1 MALTGE
7 CATSGDI
14 QTTLSYALPNPNG
27 TRLYAKQSQ
36 LGSTTFQT
44 NYIMDDRKVVV
55 HDLRG
60 REDCFSLDTNG
71 FEFVNHE
78 TTEKFLEKA
87 SIEKNYYTEMEQLIK
102 ERTGAHKV
110 QIITH
115 RIRQSYETLYPTD
128 ANEVREHLPSHCV
141 HAERT
146 PESVIEDVKEHL
158 GRDGEALLLGRVRF
172 FTVWRPIGEEVHHE
186 PLAVAD
192 WQTSSD
198 VSRLLPMR
206 LDMPPA
212 HFEVFLARYSSK
224 HSWYYLRH
232 QAQDEAMLMKC
243 YDSHPDGTATFCLHS
258 SFRDLG
264 CHKNAPRRRSIEV
277 NALAFG

>member
-115 RIRQSYETLYPTD
+115 RIRLVQGNSQYLY
-128 ANEVREHLPSHCV
+128 
-141 HAERT
+141 
-146 PESVIEDVKEHL
+146 IM
-158 GRDGEALLLGRVRF
+158 
-172 FTVWRPIGEEVHHE
+172 TV
-186 PLAVAD
+186 L
-192 WQTSSD
+192 
-198 VSRLLPMR
+198 
-206 LDMPPA
+206 
-212 HFEVFLARYSSK
+212 
-224 HSWYYLRH
+224 
-232 QAQDEAMLMKC
+232 
-243 YDSHPDGTATFCLHS
+243 
-258 SFRDLG
+258 
-264 CHKNAPRRRSIEV
+264 
-277 NALAFG
+277 